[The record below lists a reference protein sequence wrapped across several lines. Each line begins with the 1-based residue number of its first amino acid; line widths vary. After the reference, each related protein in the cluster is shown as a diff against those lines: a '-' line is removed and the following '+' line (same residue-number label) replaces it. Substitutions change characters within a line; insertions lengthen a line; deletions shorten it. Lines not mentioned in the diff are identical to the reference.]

1 MSPPP
6 TAVPALPWEAPDS
19 VGIVETRTWRL
30 PSPLTTESGEV
41 LPEVEVAYETYG
53 TLAPDASNAILVCH
67 ALTGD
72 AHAAGW
78 QAATAE
84 RWRTEQIDGRPR
96 PEGAASPKPG
106 WWDVMIGPGK
116 AFDTRRF
123 FVVSANVLGGC
134 MGTTG
139 PASINPATGQAWG
152 VRFPLVTV
160 QDMVEVQRHLADH
173 LGIGQWF
180 SITGGSLGGMQA
192 LSWAIRYPHRVRSV
206 IPIATAAAL
215 SPQGIAFNATGR
227 RAITSDP
234 DWLNGDYQ
242 MAGCSPEKGLAV
254 ARMIGHITY
263 LSEESM
269 QAKFG
274 RRGHRLSDVKVTDT
288 QFEVESYLE
297 HQGNTFIRR
306 FDANTYLYVTK
317 AMDLFDLRTEG
328 DGDLRRA
335 FAQSTRARWL
345 VISFSSDWLFPPA
358 QSREIVRALRGNL
371 ADVTYYEIRS
381 SYGHDAFLLEVDE
394 MTDLIRL
401 FLDRVESKGESRF
414 VEDED

>member
-1 MSPPP
+1 MPPPP
-6 TAVPALPWEAPDS
+6 TAAPALPWEAPDS
-19 VGIVETRTWRL
+19 VGLVETRHWRL
-30 PSPLTTESGEV
+30 PGPLAMESGEA
-41 LPEVEVAYETYG
+41 LPVVDVAFETYG
-53 TLAPDASNAILVCH
+53 TLAPDASNAVLVCH

-78 QAATAE
+78 HASAAG
-84 RWRTEQIDGRPR
+84 RWREEQIDGIER
-96 PEGAASPKPG
+96 PEGQSSPKPG
-106 WWDVMIGPGK
+106 WWDSMIGPGK
-116 AFDTRRF
+116 AFDTRRY

-139 PASINPATGQAWG
+139 PASTEPASGRPWG
-152 VRFPLVTV
+152 ASFPLVTV

-173 LGIGQWF
+173 LGIRQWF
-180 SITGGSLGGMQA
+180 TVTGGSLGGMQA
-192 LSWAIRYPHRVRSV
+192 LAWAIRYPLRVRSV

-234 DWLNGDYQ
+234 DWLGGSYQ
-242 MAGCSPEKGLAV
+242 EAGRSPEKGLAV

-274 RRGHRLSDVKVTDT
+274 RRGHRLADVKVTDA

-317 AMDLFDLRTEG
+317 AMDLFDLRAEG

-335 FAQSTRARWL
+335 FSQSTRARWL

-358 QSREIVRALRGNL
+358 QSREIVRALRANL

-394 MTDLIRL
+394 MTDIVRM
-401 FLDRVESKGESRF
+401 FLDRVENKGESRF